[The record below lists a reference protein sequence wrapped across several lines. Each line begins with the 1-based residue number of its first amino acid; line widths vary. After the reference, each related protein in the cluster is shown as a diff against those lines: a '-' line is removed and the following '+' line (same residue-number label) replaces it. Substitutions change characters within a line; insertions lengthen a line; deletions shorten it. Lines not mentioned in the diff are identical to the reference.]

1 MSSRAEAADMPYD
14 GETKTPDR
22 LRRRASRLLSGVS
35 AHSDRLMNEG
45 LAQVDAR
52 KWHYAVLASLQEHGP
67 GSQSTLSRRTGIYRS
82 DMVGIL
88 NELAKRGLVER
99 MPDPDD
105 RRRNVITITAQGRRQ
120 LRRLD
125 KVLDDL
131 HDELLA
137 PLTPAERD
145 QFVQLLTR
153 LLDHHTQQAPR
164 VVPASLRREPGL
176 VTYTPDPGPIGR
188 RAEPAG
194 PRPATSSM
202 SRRGRTDH
210 DV

>member
-1 MSSRAEAADMPYD
+1 MTSRAEAADMTHH

-22 LRRRASRLLSGVS
+22 LRRRASRLLSS
-35 AHSDRLMNEG
+35 MTAQSDRLINEG

-67 GSQSTLSRRTGIYRS
+67 GSQATLSRRTGIYRS
-82 DMVGIL
+82 DMVGVL
-88 NELAKRGLVER
+88 NELAERGLVGR
-99 MPDPDD
+99 APDPDD
-105 RRRNVITITAQGRRQ
+105 RRRNVITITAQGRRH

-137 PLTPAERD
+137 PLTFAERD

-153 LLDHHTQQAPR
+153 LLDHHAQQAPH
-164 VVPASLRREPGL
+164 PP
-176 VTYTPDPGPIGR
+176 
-188 RAEPAG
+188 
-194 PRPATSSM
+194 TS
-202 SRRGRTDH
+202 
-210 DV
+210 